1 MIQKFSRGDVYYCD
15 LGKIKF
21 NSNVEGKV
29 RPCVIISNNTGNST
43 GNTLLVA
50 PITTRSNKGLY
61 PCQVYFYNG
70 KDQVVLCEQLR
81 VVDKSDVS
89 TYVGKLD
96 STIMS
101 KIDMALKV
109 ELDLPI
115 SETERY
121 IDGIANSI
129 LSKVNK
135 QIEIKIEEMCKSMLL
150 KINEDYTNV
159 NSQLTSMYEVFNKN
173 QRIIN
178 NILRSMTEAYK
189 DFNNDK
195 VNHDKENNDAKLIN
209 DSKKSISID
218 LNNNGDDKEYLIQMV
233 KDYYV
238 LKPDEFIKKYNLDDN
253 KQRSNKKTAA
263 CAKLSKKYNFNYKTI
278 EEYKSSLNTKKIG
291 IIDYNNIDECIKF
304 IDLTSDRHGIEE
316 ACKLYNLSRASIYN
330 FRAKCRKVLAEKNIY
345 I

>member
-50 PITTRSNKGLY
+50 PITTRPNKGLY

-81 VVDKSDVS
+81 VVDKNDVS

-96 STIMS
+96 NTIMS

-135 QIEIKIEEMCKSMLL
+135 QIEIKTEEMCKLMLL

-159 NSQLTSMYEVFNKN
+159 NFKLTSMYEMFNKN
-173 QRIIN
+173 QSIIN
-178 NILRSMTEAYK
+178 NILKSMTEAYK
-189 DFNNDK
+189 DFNN
-195 VNHDKENNDAKLIN
+195 KENYNKKNNDIKLVN
-209 DSKKSISID
+209 DSKKIINND
-218 LNNNGDDKEYLIQMV
+218 LSNNEDDKEYLIQIV
-233 KDYYV
+233 KDYYI
-238 LKPDEFIKKYNLDDN
+238 LKSDEFIKKYNLNDN
-253 KQRSNKKTAA
+253 KQRYNKKTAA

-278 EEYKSSLNTKKIG
+278 EEYKSSPNIKKIG
-291 IIDYNNIDECIKF
+291 IIDYNNTDECIKF
-304 IDLTSDRHGIEE
+304 IDLTSDRYGIEE